1 MRLFK
6 RCPLFTVSPIKCPLR
21 ARSLSPSLSLLA
33 LSLSTLPVIRSIYG
47 NILYGYLTLFMSAVQ
62 FPLIIVKCANC
73 YANRKVCKIVATLAV
88 MRLEMLLTAREVKW
102 LTVAVRGV

>member
-1 MRLFK
+1 M
-6 RCPLFTVSPIKCPLR
+6 
-21 ARSLSPSLSLLA
+21 
-33 LSLSTLPVIRSIYG
+33 
-47 NILYGYLTLFMSAVQ
+47 Q

-88 MRLEMLLTAREVKW
+88 MGLEMLLTVGEFKG